1 MDNILQ
7 KRKQDIKKIING
19 LDITP
24 SMFKNAEEKYKS
36 IAKYL
41 NEHGLNVDIS
51 LQGSFAIGTATK
63 PYSLDNEKAYD
74 IDVICQ
80 FLNETLTSKEIR
92 DNLIFTLSDSEVY
105 NDKIKEWPKCFTLE
119 YAKFG
124 DYDFSIDLVPTI
136 KNENSDI
143 CGEKNISDEYLT
155 DVLKIAV
162 KENIYD
168 WYPINPK
175 GYQKWFNNINSRFA
189 LFNREIRMRNLF
201 EANKQI
207 YASVEDIPEYF
218 NKSALQEAIQILK
231 RSRDIY
237 FSKKQKEDNKP
248 ASIIITTFAAIVAS
262 NSPTDIDSIDLVFNI
277 LKELKFYS
285 TNELYSKII
294 SPIIKKNES
303 WEFLNPVNS
312 KDNLLD
318 SWNINKENSTLFFNW
333 VEKANKDFTDI
344 MDLKNNEH
352 IRILGNSLGNE
363 IVDKLFERDKIEK
376 INDGVKPYHD

>member
-1 MDNILQ
+1 MENILQ
-7 KRKQDIKKIING
+7 RRKQDIKKTIKG

-41 NEHGLNVDIS
+41 NDHGLNVDIS

-63 PYSLDNEKAYD
+63 PYSDGKEKSYD

-80 FLNETLTSKEIR
+80 FENENLTSEEIR
-92 DNLIFTLSDSEVY
+92 NSLVSTLNDSEVY

-136 KNENSDI
+136 SNENSDI
-143 CGEKNISDEYLT
+143 CGANISEKYLT
-155 DVLKIAV
+155 NVLKIAI
-162 KENIYD
+162 KENKYE
-168 WYPINPK
+168 WYTINPK
-175 GYQKWFNNINSRFA
+175 GYQTWFNDINSRFA
-189 LFNREIRMRNLF
+189 LYNRETRMRNLF

-231 RSRDIY
+231 RSRDVY
-237 FSKKQKEDNKP
+237 FSKIHKEDNKP
-248 ASIIITTFAAIVAS
+248 ASIIITTFAALVAS
-262 NSPTDIDSIDLVFNI
+262 NSSTDVDSIDLVFSI
-277 LKELKFYS
+277 LKELSLYS
-285 TNELYSKII
+285 KDELYSKII
-294 SPIIKKNES
+294 SPIIKKNGT
-303 WEFLNPVNS
+303 WVFLNPVND

-318 SWNINKENSTLFFNW
+318 SWNIDKDNATLFFNW
-333 VEKANKDFTDI
+333 VQKANKDFADI
-344 MDLKNNEH
+344 INLENNEH
-352 IRILGNSLGNE
+352 IGILGNALGNE
-363 IVDKLFERDKIEK
+363 IVDKLFERGKVEK
-376 INDGVKPYHD
+376 ISEGVKPYHD